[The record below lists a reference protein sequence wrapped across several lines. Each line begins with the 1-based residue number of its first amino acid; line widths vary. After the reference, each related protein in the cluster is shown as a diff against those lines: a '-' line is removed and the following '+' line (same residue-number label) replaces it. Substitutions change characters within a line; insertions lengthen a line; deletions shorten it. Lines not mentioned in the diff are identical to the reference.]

1 MIKSIQERTKY
12 GPSHLGNCIII
23 IHNIAR
29 LTQSASNALLKSIE
43 EPSQNTVFIFTTQNK
58 ESIIPTILSRC
69 QHIFI
74 PIASTKLIET
84 IDKKAE
90 DYLNKSHLLT
100 LLVLKLSTFE
110 QCIYIQSLPYTPSII
125 EALLTQWK
133 LNLFKSLSSLEKK
146 ERIFLEK
153 IIEIISK
160 IKYNFNLKLQLSAL
174 IVEIVKITKED

>member
-1 MIKSIQERTKY
+1 MHTK
-12 GPSHLGNCIII
+12 I
-23 IHNIAR
+23 
-29 LTQSASNALLKSIE
+29 IE

-90 DYLNKSHLLT
+90 ELSEQITFINAFDF
-100 LLVLKLSTFE
+100 LKLSTFE
-110 QCIYIQSLPYTPSII
+110 QCISFSLPYTPSII

-133 LNLFKSLSSLEKK
+133 LNLFKSLSSLEK